1 MSAMETG
8 MSKGSTLRSGQ
19 PLDSEK
25 ARVKKRNGSVPRLV
39 VLEDSSSF
47 PAEAYRV
54 LRTNLHYANPDAPLK
69 RVLVTSTAPGEG
81 KSTTLANLA
90 VTLAQTER
98 SVLVVDGDLRR
109 PMVHEMLRL
118 RSTPG
123 LTSYLAGDSLLEA
136 VVSKSHIPNLS
147 VVPSGPIPPN
157 PAELLASRRMREFL
171 ETMSE
176 RYDVMLIDS
185 PPVLAVT
192 DACALASM
200 TDGVIFVVGSGKI
213 PQAAMRRARDQILA
227 AQGRILGVVVNQFD
241 ARAADG
247 YSRSYYQKY
256 YGKDR

>member
-1 MSAMETG
+1 V
-8 MSKGSTLRSGQ
+8 SGA
-19 PLDSEK
+19 DAGG
-25 ARVKKRNGSVPRLV
+25 ARVKRRNDNVPRLV
-39 VLEDSSSF
+39 VLEDSRSF

-90 VTLAQTER
+90 ITLAQAER
-98 SVLVVDGDLRR
+98 SVLVVDADLRR
-109 PMVHEMLRL
+109 PVVHEMFRL
-118 RSTPG
+118 KSTPG
-123 LTSYLAGDSLLEA
+123 LTSYLAGDALLDA
-136 VVSKSHIPNLS
+136 VVSKTHIPNLAM
-147 VVPSGPIPPN
+147 VPSGPTPPN

-176 RYDVMLIDS
+176 RYDVTLFDS

-200 TDGVIFVVGSGKI
+200 MDGVIFVVGSGRI
-213 PQAAMRRARDQILA
+213 QQAPLRRARDQILA